1 MCAACQSC
9 HNSWKLFH
17 DCVCCTTLTFM
28 ELLQSTCLVVH
39 WDSGSFNLFLKLLT
53 CLFKHQTSM
62 ESRQTTPNSS
72 ETTGLIFWCVVFSP
86 QGRVWWDFYPFL
98 GQRSPTLISLCSPTR
113 TLWCQCKFPGSQHPV
128 SFFGWKQYHKK

>member
-39 WDSGSFNLFLKLLT
+39 WDSGSFNLFLNLLT

-72 ETTGLIFWCVVFSP
+72 ETTGLIFWCVVLFFSSRE
-86 QGRVWWDFYPFL
+86 GVVGFL
-98 GQRSPTLISLCSPTR
+98 PLFGAAFTHPYFTLFTHPNALVSMQISRKPIS
-113 TLWCQCKFPGSQHPV
+113 G
-128 SFFGWKQYHKK
+128 